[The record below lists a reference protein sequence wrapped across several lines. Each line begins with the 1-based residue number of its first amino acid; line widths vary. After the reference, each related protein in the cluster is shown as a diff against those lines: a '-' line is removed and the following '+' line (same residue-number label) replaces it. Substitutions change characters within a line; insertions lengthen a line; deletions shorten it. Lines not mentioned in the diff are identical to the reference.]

1 MIKFKSKNVDVT
13 KLDKIQEE
21 FQAVESELPKLKC
34 DGTEDSIKKYNE
46 ERKSIMDKQRGIKLK
61 FMKEFYKLFDG
72 RCVKVSG
79 QGQSTCFYDI
89 KDVKIRKTKVTSN
102 KQFNDRCCVVCHG
115 ETFAVDAG
123 NSRCVRKGYLTDA
136 NKQGSAVIDRFA
148 LEKFWGPA
156 TNITEITKKEFEE
169 QYKSAVPKDIPHD
182 VEVKLTPWNM
192 TFPRSEYEE
201 LEDMK
206 RLHVEVT
213 LANTS
218 VLLAKER
225 IKNLCLYQ
233 NMAKDVT
240 ACKDKKLKTCMH
252 KMFLAE
258 IEKSD
263 KKIEAFER
271 RIAKNKES
279 LEKKLYLVK
288 KDKKKS

>member
-13 KLDKIQEE
+13 KLNQMQEE
-21 FQAVESELPKLKC
+21 YQAKGKEVSALRC
-34 DGTEDSIKKYNE
+34 DGTEEGSKKFNE
-46 ERKSIMDKQRGIKLK
+46 ERNSIMDKQRGIKLK

-72 RCVKVSG
+72 HFIKVSS
-79 QGQSTCFYDI
+79 QGYPSDFYEV
-89 KDVKIRKTKVTSN
+89 KDVTIAKTKGKKLIEGCYYNIV
-102 KQFNDRCCVVCHG
+102 FNGDMY
-115 ETFAVDAG
+115 AVKAG
-123 NSRCVRKGYLTDA
+123 NSRSVCKSIMDA
-136 NKQGSAVIDRFA
+136 KKQGDSIIRSFD
-148 LEKFWGPA
+148 LENWG
-156 TNITEITKKEFEE
+156 TMTVTEITKKEFEE
-169 QYKSAVPKDIPHD
+169 EYKNAVPKDIPHD
-182 VEVKLTPWNM
+182 LELKLTPWHM
-192 TFPRSEYEE
+192 TFPRAEFEE
-201 LEDMK
+201 LVDMK

-225 IKNLCLYQ
+225 IKNLCLYE
-233 NMAKDVT
+233 NMTKDI
-240 ACKDKKLKTCMH
+240 AECKDKKLKTCMH
-252 KMFLAE
+252 KLFLAE